1 VKLQKCLYA
10 GLVVI
15 GLNFLIGSAQSQD
28 NNPVPAVIP
37 VPAINSA
44 TAVNSARS
52 ISESGLPGMDM
63 KISLDLMQPMEVVDL
78 IKFLTVKGNLNV
90 IFGRDVTGSTKLMLK
105 EVTLGD
111 ALDIVLAA
119 NGLAW
124 EVKNNILKIM
134 NDKEYRDLYGQ
145 GFYEQKKVK
154 VVELRYALP
163 SRVAPMLAEVKGSN
177 GKVVFDDGTGTLIL
191 IDTPEQILAMEA
203 VIARADIPTVERV
216 LPTETRAFTL
226 QYAKVEDIQGEILP
240 ILTRDIGKMRVD
252 KRTQTLV
259 ITDLPHNLGKAAQV
273 IALFDT
279 MPRQVFIEAKIVI
292 VSLNKGFKL
301 GVNWDNVIN
310 YINPRAALS
319 IASPFPVTA
328 TDQGLGSVSYRT
340 VTGDGDLNA
349 VITALET
356 MGDTKVLS
364 NPHIAVMNGEEATI
378 KVVTDKP
385 YAELM
390 YESGTTNVVGKTY
403 KFIPVGVTLTVTPKI
418 NDEKFIQMTVRP
430 EVSDVVDVYDSTD
443 PRYGVPV
450 VQKSYAETKVQVKDG
465 VTIIIAGM
473 IKEDKR
479 ETVTGLPFL
488 SRIPL
493 LGALFRSKV
502 TSSENSELIVFLTPK
517 IVTGA
522 EPYLR
527 AKDLKELKLSTTAEK

>member
-1 VKLQKCLYA
+1 MKFKNYIRT
-10 GLVVI
+10 GLALGLCWVV
-15 GLNFLIGSAQSQD
+15 GSAVGQA
-28 NNPVPAVIP
+28 NNP
-37 VPAINSA
+37 A

-52 ISESGLPGMDM
+52 ISESGLPGLDT
-63 KISLDLMQPMEVVDL
+63 KISLDLIQPMEVVDL
-78 IKFLTVKGNLNV
+78 LKFLTVKGNLNV
-90 IFGRDVTGSTKLMLK
+90 IFGRDVSGSTKLMLK

-134 NDKEYRDLYGQ
+134 SDKEYRDLYGQ

-163 SRVAPMLAEVKGSN
+163 SRVAPLLAEVKGSS

-191 IDTPEQILAMEA
+191 IDTPDQILAMEA

-216 LPTETRAFTL
+216 LPTETRSFTL

-240 ILTRDIGKMRVD
+240 ILTKDIGKMRVD

-259 ITDLPHNLGKAAQV
+259 INDLPHNLAKAAQV

-279 MPRQVFIEAKIVI
+279 MPRQVFIEAKIVQ

-301 GVNWDNVIN
+301 GVNWDHVVNFID
-310 YINPRAALS
+310 PRATLS
-319 IASPFPVTA
+319 VASPFPVTA
-328 TDQGLGSVSYRT
+328 GDQGLGTLSYRT
-340 VTGDGDLNA
+340 VTGDGDLN
-349 VITALET
+349 VLITALES
-356 MGDTKVLS
+356 MGDTKLLS

-403 KFIPVGVTLTVTPKI
+403 KFIPVGVTLNVTPKI
-418 NDEKFIQMTVRP
+418 NDEKFIQMTVKP

-443 PRYGVPV
+443 PRFGVPV
-450 VQKSYAETKVQVKDG
+450 VQKAYAETKVQVKDG
-465 VTIIIAGM
+465 VTIIIAGL
-473 IKEDKR
+473 IREDKR
-479 ETVTGLPFL
+479 VNVVGLPVL

-502 TSSENSELIVFLTPK
+502 TSSENSEMIVFLTPK

-527 AKDLKELKLSTTAEK
+527 GKDLKELKRTAAVDKNPTEKTTAEK

>member
-1 VKLQKCLYA
+1 MKLKLCICA
-10 GLVVI
+10 GLAI
-15 GLNFLIGSAQSQD
+15 GLSLLSGSVRGQE
-28 NNPVPAVIP
+28 NNP
-37 VPAINSA
+37 A

-52 ISESGLPGMDM
+52 ISESGLPGMDT
-63 KISLDLMQPMEVVDL
+63 KISIDLIQPMEVVDL

-134 NDKEYRDLYGQ
+134 SDKEFRDLYGQ

-163 SRVAPMLAEVKGSN
+163 SRVAPLLAEVKGSN

-203 VIARADIPTVERV
+203 VIARADIATVERV

-252 KRTQTLV
+252 KRTQTIV
-259 ITDLPHNLGKAAQV
+259 ITDLPHNLEKASQV

-279 MPRQVFIEAKIVI
+279 TPRQVFIEAKIVQ
-292 VSLNKGFKL
+292 VSLTKGFKL

-328 TDQGLGSVSYRT
+328 GDQGMGSLSYRT
-340 VTGDGDLNA
+340 VTGDGDLN
-349 VITALET
+349 VLISALET
-356 MGDTKVLS
+356 MGDTKLLS

-390 YESGTTNVVGKTY
+390 FESGTTNVVGKTY

-418 NDEKFIQMTVRP
+418 NDEKFIQMSVKP
-430 EVSDVVDVYDSTD
+430 EISDVVDVYDSTD
-443 PRYGVPV
+443 PRFGVPV
-450 VQKSYAETKVQVKDG
+450 VQKAFAETRVQVKDG

-479 ETVTGLPFL
+479 ETVVGLPVL
-488 SRIPL
+488 CRIPL

-502 TSSENSELIVFLTPK
+502 TSSENSEMIVFLTPK

-527 AKDLKELKLSTTAEK
+527 GKDLKELKRTATAGEK

>member
-1 VKLQKCLYA
+1 VKLKFYICV
-10 GLVVI
+10 GLAI
-15 GLNFLIGSAQSQD
+15 GLSLLSGSVRGQA
-28 NNPVPAVIP
+28 NNP
-37 VPAINSA
+37 A

-52 ISESGLPGMDM
+52 ISESGLPGMDT

-134 NDKEYRDLYGQ
+134 SDKEYRELYGQ

-154 VVELRYALP
+154 VIELRYAMP
-163 SRVAPMLAEVKGSN
+163 SRVAPLLAEVKGSA

-191 IDTPEQILAMEA
+191 IDTPEQIQAMEA
-203 VIARADIPTVERV
+203 VIARADLPTVERV
-216 LPTETRAFTL
+216 LPTETRSFTL

-240 ILTRDIGKMRVD
+240 ILNKDFGKMRTD
-252 KRTQTLV
+252 KRTQTIV
-259 ITDLPHNLGKAAQV
+259 ITDLPHNLEKAAQV
-273 IALFDT
+273 IALFDA
-279 MPRQVFIEAKIVI
+279 MPRQVFIEAKIVM

-301 GVNWDNVIN
+301 GVNWDTVANFVD
-310 YINPRAALS
+310 PRTAIS
-319 IASPFPVTA
+319 VASPFPVTA
-328 TDQGLGSVSYRT
+328 GDQGVGSLSYRT
-340 VTGDGDLNA
+340 VVGGSDLN
-349 VITALET
+349 VLISALET
-356 MGDTKVLS
+356 MGETKLLS

-390 YESGTTNVVGKTY
+390 FESGTTNVVGKTY

-418 NDEKFIQMTVRP
+418 NDENFIQMIVKP
-430 EVSDVVDVYDSTD
+430 EVSDVIDVYDSTD
-443 PRYGVPV
+443 PRFGVPV
-450 VQKSYAETKVQVKDG
+450 VQKAYSETKVQVKDG
-465 VTIIIAGM
+465 VTIIIAGL

-479 ETVTGLPFL
+479 ENVVGLPFL

-502 TSSENSELIVFLTPK
+502 TSTETSEMIVFLTPK

-527 AKDLKELKLSTTAEK
+527 SKDLKELKRTATAEK